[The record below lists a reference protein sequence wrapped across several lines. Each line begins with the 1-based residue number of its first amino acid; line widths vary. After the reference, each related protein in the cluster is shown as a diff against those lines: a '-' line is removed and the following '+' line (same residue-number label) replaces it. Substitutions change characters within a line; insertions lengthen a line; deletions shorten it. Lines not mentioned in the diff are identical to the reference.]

1 MTEKNKTYKGILS
14 REGEKTFLL
23 GENGEVYFEN
33 EKIWGGYLDHW
44 KGQSVYGRLLPQRDH
59 EDNLPIV
66 IIWPNAPEI
75 ETPFVELYYNERLVK
90 YWASSL
96 GHNAINVNG
105 QIFNYSHLL
114 NENEIISAEEYFF
127 RPAVGE
133 FAPSPNNSAF
143 EVLEDGRVYYD
154 KFGRNFMRTI
164 HVVRVEGLDTNHLSQ
179 VYCRELDV
187 IHSTKPNPKNP
198 EKYPDFNLFTRSC
211 STIIRDGL
219 NEIGLKKIKG
229 IFPLDLFVN
238 SAHHFLKTEGL
249 TTRIY
254 KKSQLKVA
262 EAPS

>member
-1 MTEKNKTYKGILS
+1 MGKFILKMKKY
-14 REGEKTFLL
+14 GED
-23 GENGEVYFEN
+23 
-33 EKIWGGYLDHW
+33 IYLDHW
-44 KGQSVYGRLLPQRDH
+44 KDQSVCGRLLPQRDY

-66 IIWPNAPEI
+66 IIWPNVPET

-133 FAPSPNNSAF
+133 FAPSPNNNAF
-143 EVLEDGRVYYD
+143 EVLEDGRVHYD

-179 VYCRELDV
+179 VYCRELEV
-187 IHSTKPNPKNP
+187 IHSTKPNPKSP
-198 EKYPDFNLFTRSC
+198 EKYPDFNHFTRSC

-249 TTRIY
+249 STRIY

-262 EAPS
+262 EAPPSAMTPLLNFRNRLKQKQLPYEN